1 MHTHNITAWESR
13 RPVFGK
19 NAVLVDLDSLGS
31 LPPLKPAGYRG
42 HSPANPFGTTSTATS
57 RNCLMLTSHQHHL
70 STSWHLPTRDATN
83 QVCCAQYYCYFHS
96 GVTCCYCYCCYCW
109 YLLNSK
115 LWVWM
120 QPVHLE
126 YDVLLGQI
134 LTKNNDYRMLF
145 IRNFCMVKLKVFFV
159 MLLCFRI
166 LSLLYQLSV
175 LLLEQH
181 CT

>member
-31 LPPLKPAGYRG
+31 LPPLKSVGYRG
-42 HSPANPFGTTSTATS
+42 PSPTNPFESTSTATS

-70 STSWHLPTRDATN
+70 STSWHMPTRDATN
-83 QVCCAQYYCYFHS
+83 RVCCTQYYCYFHS

-126 YDVLLGQI
+126 YDVLLVQI
-134 LTKNNDYRMLF
+134 LTKNSDYRMLF
-145 IRNFCMVKLKVFFV
+145 IRNFCMVKLKVFLV
-159 MLLCFRI
+159 TLLWFRT
-166 LSLLYQLSV
+166 LSLLYQHSV
-175 LLLEQH
+175 LFP
-181 CT
+181 

>member
-1 MHTHNITAWESR
+1 
-13 RPVFGK
+13 
-19 NAVLVDLDSLGS
+19 
-31 LPPLKPAGYRG
+31 
-42 HSPANPFGTTSTATS
+42 
-57 RNCLMLTSHQHHL
+57 
-70 STSWHLPTRDATN
+70 
-83 QVCCAQYYCYFHS
+83 
-96 GVTCCYCYCCYCW
+96 
-109 YLLNSK
+109 
-115 LWVWM
+115 M